1 MNDHAFF
8 NNNYSVAYAEQ
19 RMIGKEW
26 NNIVWD
32 KNHLQIGHHRL
43 YFPTSGEATLHL
55 YDKTIKLLPGNIYF
69 IPAFSIVQ
77 SEIEGEMN
85 KYYVHFLASSQIFGL
100 YRFLSDKYS
109 APADEA
115 TEYLFRQVVDNYTS
129 DSEQA
134 HLRVQGAMSL
144 LLAPFF
150 ADADMHHR
158 NIVRF
163 EKILA
168 HIDENYKRDIPL
180 SELAE
185 MMNVNTTY
193 FSNLFKQVF
202 HISPKQYI
210 LNKRLTESQ
219 QLLLESEMTVK
230 EIAYA
235 VGFENES
242 YFSEFFSAKVGIP
255 ATDFRRRNIP
265 KKRKSIL

>member
-1 MNDHAFF
+1 MNNPVFI
-8 NNNYSVAYAEQ
+8 NNNYSVAFAEK
-19 RMIGKEW
+19 RTIGSEW
-26 NNIVWD
+26 NDVVWD
-32 KNHLQIGHHRL
+32 KHHRQIGHHRL
-43 YFPTSGEATLHL
+43 YFPVSGEATLHL

-77 SEIEGEMN
+77 SEIDGVMD
-85 KYYVHFLASSQIFGL
+85 KYYVHFLASSPILGL
-100 YRFLSDKYS
+100 YRYLSDNYS
-109 APADEA
+109 VPADRM
-115 TEYLFRQVVDNYTS
+115 TEYLFEQIVDNYTH
-129 DSEQA
+129 DTEQA
-134 HLRVQGAMSL
+134 HMRVQGAMSL

-150 ADADMHHR
+150 ADASIHR
-158 NIVRF
+158 SIVRF
-163 EKILA
+163 EPILA
-168 HIDENYKRDIPL
+168 HIDENYKRDIPVR
-180 SELAE
+180 ELAE
-185 MMNVNTTY
+185 IMNVNPTY

-202 HISPKQYI
+202 RITPKQYI

-265 KKRKSIL
+265 KKRSSIL

>member
-1 MNDHAFF
+1 MDNHLFI
-8 NNNYSVAYAEQ
+8 NNNYSVAFAE
-19 RMIGKEW
+19 RRTIGSEW
-26 NNIVWD
+26 NDIVWD
-32 KNHLQIGHHRL
+32 KNHRHIGHHRL

-55 YDKTIKLLPGNIYF
+55 YDRTVKLIPGNIYF
-69 IPAFSIVQ
+69 VPAFSVVQ
-77 SEIEGEMN
+77 SEIVGVMN
-85 KYYVHFLASSQIFGL
+85 KYYIHFLSGSPILGL
-100 YRFLSDKYS
+100 YKYLSDKYS
-109 APADEA
+109 VPADEM
-115 TEYLFRQVVDNYTS
+115 TEYLFRQVVENYTN
-129 DSEQA
+129 DNEQS

-150 ADADMHHR
+150 ADAGMHHR

-163 EKILA
+163 EKILS
-168 HIDENYKRDIPL
+168 HIDENYKRNIPVQ
-180 SELAE
+180 ELAE
-185 MMNVNTTY
+185 IMNVNPTY

-210 LNKRLTESQ
+210 LNKRLSESQ

-265 KKRKSIL
+265 KKRSSIL